1 MIKLDALDAL
11 FGNFM
16 FEINNRRYLGSKY
29 KLLSFIQEIVEKHS
43 SNCKSFMDLFGGTGV
58 VASHF
63 NHRFDVIV
71 NDILKSN
78 VFVYKTFLSS
88 EHIDTKKL
96 EEIISAY
103 NGIDIT
109 NHSENY
115 YSENFADTFLSKDNM
130 KRVGIIRDDINQRFA
145 NGEIN
150 EREQAILVTSLIY
163 AIDKIANTVG
173 HYDAFRRLGDLS
185 RILKLD
191 MPLLLDK
198 DNTNNSI
205 NNLDANE
212 LVKQVSSDIVYIDPP
227 YNSRQYCDA
236 YHFLENVAENK
247 KPEVKGVAKKMD
259 RSHLKS
265 NYCTNKAALQFRD
278 LIQNIKAKYIIVSY
292 NNTGEKINS
301 RSNAKISDTEIIEI
315 LKSKGRLFIYEK
327 DFNAFTTGKTNLSEH
342 KERLFVCE
350 VGIEEKN
357 TISNKSKKSDD
368 FIIKS
373 PLNYTGGKAKL
384 LPQIKDKLPKKM
396 TVFYDIFSGGA
407 NVGVN
412 IESESVFCIDKNES
426 LINLMNYIKSSSY
439 DELICILEDKINYYN
454 LSDSFRNGYE
464 FYGCNSSN
472 GLGKYNKQGFNKLK
486 QDYNKSKDNVLFL
499 LLIIFGFN
507 NQIRFNRKG
516 DFNLPV
522 GKRDFNSSL
531 RKKLRLFI
539 ERIKNKNIYFICKDF
554 RQLDIKALAK
564 DNAFLYLDPPYILGT
579 ATYNENGGWT
589 EEDEMD
595 LLSFLKKCD
604 VEGIKFALSNVMV
617 HKGDTH
623 DLLLQWCLD
632 NSFSIHYLMHSYNNA
647 NYQKKNKFLET
658 KEVLVTNY

>member
-1 MIKLDALDAL
+1 MPFWK
-11 FGNFM
+11 FFM

-29 KLLSFIQEIVEKHS
+29 KLLGFIDDTISKHCQ
-43 SNCKSFMDLFGGTGV
+43 NCSSFMDLFGGTGV

-63 NHRFDVIV
+63 NNKFDVII

-78 VFVYKTFLSS
+78 VFVYKTFLSK
-88 EHIDTKKL
+88 EHIDIKKL
-96 EEIISAY
+96 EEIINTY
-103 NGIDIT
+103 NAIDIT
-109 NHSENY
+109 THAENY
-115 YSENFADTFLSKDNM
+115 YSKNFADTFLSKDNM
-130 KRVGIIRDDINQRFA
+130 KRVGIIRDDINQKFVNA
-145 NGEIN
+145 GIN

-173 HYDAFRRLGDLS
+173 HYDAFRRSGDLS

-191 MPLLLDK
+191 MPSLLDK
-198 DNTNNSI
+198 YNTNNSI
-205 NNLDANE
+205 KNLDANE
-212 LVKQVSSDIVYIDPP
+212 LVKQVASDIVYIDPP

-247 KPEVKGVAKKMD
+247 KPVVKGVAKKMD

-265 NYCTNKAALQFRD
+265 NYCTNKAVLQFRD
-278 LIQNIKAKYIIVSY
+278 LIHNIKAKYIVVSY

-301 RSNAKISDTEIIEI
+301 RSNAKISDIEIIEI
-315 LKSKGRLFIYEK
+315 LKSKGKLFVYEK

-350 VGIEEKN
+350 VGIEDKN
-357 TISNKSKKSDD
+357 VTSNENKKLDN

-384 LPQIKDKLPKKM
+384 LPQIKEKLPKKM

-412 IESESVFCIDKNES
+412 IESEKVFCIDKNEA
-426 LINLMNYIKSSSY
+426 LINLMKYIQSSSY
-439 DELICILEDKINYYN
+439 DDLIHILENKINYYN

-486 QDYNKSKDNVLFL
+486 QDYNKSKDNMLFL

-539 ERIKNKNIYFICKDF
+539 ERIKDKEISFICKDF

-564 DNAFLYLDPPYILGT
+564 NNAFLYLDPPYILGT

-589 EEDEMD
+589 EKDEID
-595 LLSFLKKCD
+595 LLNFLNECNIA
-604 VEGIKFALSNVMV
+604 GIKFALSNVMA

-623 DLLLQWCLD
+623 NLLLQWCLD
-632 NSFSIHYLMHSYNNA
+632 NSFSIHYLIHDYNNA
-647 NYQKKNKFLET
+647 NYQKKNTSLET

>member
-1 MIKLDALDAL
+1 
-11 FGNFM
+11 M

-43 SNCKSFMDLFGGTGV
+43 NNCTTFMDLFGGTGV
-58 VASHF
+58 VAYHF
-63 NHRFDVIV
+63 NNKFDVIV

-78 VFVYKTFLSS
+78 VFVYKTFLSN
-88 EHIDTKKL
+88 EYIDTKKL
-96 EEIISAY
+96 KEIINTY
-103 NGIDIT
+103 NDIDIT

-130 KRVGIIRDDINQRFA
+130 KRVGVIRDDINQKFV
-145 NGEIN
+145 NSEIN

-173 HYDAFRRLGDLS
+173 HYDAFRRSGDLS

-191 MPLLLDK
+191 MPSSLDK
-198 DNTNNSI
+198 DNINNSI
-205 NNLDANE
+205 KNLDANE
-212 LVKQVSSDIVYIDPP
+212 LVKQVVSDIVYIDPP

-265 NYCTNKAALQFRD
+265 NYCTNKATLQFRD

-315 LKSKGRLFIYEK
+315 LESKGKLFIYEK

-342 KERLFVCE
+342 KKRLFVCE
-350 VGIEEKN
+350 VGIREKN
-357 TISNKSKKSDD
+357 IISNENKEPDD

-384 LPQIKDKLPKKM
+384 LPQIKEKLPKKM

-412 IESESVFCIDKNES
+412 IESKSVFCIDKNES

-439 DELICILEDKINYYN
+439 DELICMLEDKINYYN

-464 FYGCNSSN
+464 FYGCNSGN

-486 QDYNKSKDNVLFL
+486 QDYNKSKDNALFL

-507 NQIRFNRKG
+507 NQIRFNKKG

-539 ERIKNKNIYFICKDF
+539 ERIKGKKISFICKDF
-554 RQLDIKALAK
+554 RQLDIKVLAK
-564 DNAFLYLDPPYILGT
+564 DNSFLYLDPPYILGT

-589 EEDEMD
+589 EKDELD
-595 LLSFLKKCD
+595 LLNFLKECNIS
-604 VEGIKFALSNVMV
+604 GIKFALSNVIE
-617 HKGDTH
+617 HKGEIH
-623 DLLLQWCLD
+623 KLLLDWCLE
-632 NSFSIHYLMHSYNNA
+632 NSFSIHSLNYNYNNS
-647 NYQKKNKFLET
+647 NYQKKDSKQET
-658 KEVLVTNY
+658 KEVLITNY